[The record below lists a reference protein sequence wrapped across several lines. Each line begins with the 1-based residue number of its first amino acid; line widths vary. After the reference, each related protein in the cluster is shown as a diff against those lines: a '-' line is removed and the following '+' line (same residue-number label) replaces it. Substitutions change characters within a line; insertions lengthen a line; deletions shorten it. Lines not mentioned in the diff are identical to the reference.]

1 MSFTAVFSFVS
12 DLAPAMALFLLRRE
26 LRQQRN
32 FMDNVQNPQGDN
44 PTLDSEELKQE
55 EEALKDAQQEEVRA
69 QVIEKYGLDE
79 EADAELIENL
89 ATDAIEQRK
98 AMGKAIRQKR
108 EWREKA
114 TKSPEPKTPEVKPT
128 PQPPQQQADV
138 SAIVREQLEQRDL
151 ESMDLPDDIKAE
163 VQRLAKLQGIS
174 VRKAASDP
182 YIKYKIDEY
191 NREQTTTDA
200 AVTRT
205 RKGTKVKFDPQ
216 TPPEVD
222 MSTEEGRKTW
232 DEWVQSSKENAG

>member
-1 MSFTAVFSFVS
+1 
-12 DLAPAMALFLLRRE
+12 
-26 LRQQRN
+26 
-32 FMDNVQNPQGDN
+32 MDNVQNPQGDN

-55 EEALKDAQQEEVRA
+55 EEALKALQQDDVRT

-79 EADAELIENL
+79 DADADLIDKLE
-89 ATDAIEQRK
+89 ADAIEQRK
-98 AMGKAIRQKR
+98 ALGKAIKQKR
-108 EWREKA
+108 DWRTKA
-114 TKSPEPKTPEVKPT
+114 TQSQESKAPETQPT
-128 PQPPQQQADV
+128 PQPTQPVDV
-138 SAIVREQLEQRDL
+138 DALLNEKLEQRDL

-191 NREQTTTDA
+191 EREQKTTEA
-200 AVTRT
+200 AVSRT

-232 DEWVQSSKENAG
+232 DEWLQFSKENAGQ